1 METKNEIL
9 AEDKVKIINR
19 MTKVI
24 LAYAELKLDFLQITT
39 LKKELKREIVYFRS
53 REIDGEYKNYPS
65 FLDRFFILLSVYSVD
80 TKENIEILK
89 EKIYN
94 AI

>member
-1 METKNEIL
+1 MKTKNEIL

-24 LAYAELKLDFLQITT
+24 LAYAELKLNFLQVVT
-39 LKKELKREIVYFRS
+39 LKQELKREIVYFRS

-65 FLDRFFILLSVYSVD
+65 FLDQFFILLSVYGVD
-80 TKENIEILK
+80 TKENIEIFK
-89 EKIYN
+89 KKIYD